1 MFGWKRLQKQQRT
14 RDELS
19 ATSGTILT
27 QVQQRQEVTE
37 LRGINQ
43 ALYFAFPLNI
53 RGKKP
58 KSNWKNRYVKNPIKL
73 RTEVFKGLSWQEQVL
88 EEIHSKLTPSE
99 FERFV
104 YVLLEEMSFS
114 DTCYQENLEMEEQTL
129 KQSGILL
136 RILPQTCK

>member
-1 MFGWKRLQKQQRT
+1 
-14 RDELS
+14 
-19 ATSGTILT
+19 
-27 QVQQRQEVTE
+27 
-37 LRGINQ
+37 
-43 ALYFAFPLNI
+43 LNI

-114 DTCYQENLEMEEQTL
+114 DTCY
-129 KQSGILL
+129 
-136 RILPQTCK
+136 